1 MPIKAVAFSDAQE
14 VHWGSDI
21 ESLRYDGPILVIVVA
36 RDPLPEGKTR
46 GLEITFGS
54 ATAIRLLDELQIA
67 RYWTSKEFPFGHHV
81 VEVLEG
87 GWSDEESQ
95 LQGYATARREWL
107 VVTGNGCVS
116 VFSAS
121 EPIVKEVVYEAIA

>member
-1 MPIKAVAFSDAQE
+1 MPIKAVAFSAAQE

-21 ESLRYDGPILVIVVA
+21 ESLRYDIPKLVVVVA
-36 RDPLPEGKTR
+36 REPVPEGKTR
-46 GLEITFGS
+46 GLEITFSS
-54 ATAIRLLDELQIA
+54 ANAVRLLDELQVA
-67 RYWTSKEFPFGHHV
+67 RYWVSKEFPFGHHV

-95 LQGYATARREWL
+95 LQGYVTARREWL
-107 VVTGNGCVS
+107 IVTGNACVS
-116 VFSAS
+116 IFSAS